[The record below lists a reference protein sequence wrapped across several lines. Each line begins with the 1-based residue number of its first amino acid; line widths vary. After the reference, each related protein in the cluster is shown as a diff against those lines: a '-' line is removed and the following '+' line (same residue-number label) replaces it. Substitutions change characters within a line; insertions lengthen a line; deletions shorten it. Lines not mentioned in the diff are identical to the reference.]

1 MEQEENKYN
10 LRQML
15 DEIKEDESI
24 TPHAARTISQ
34 EEIRKKYCANVR
46 EPKMTLNKTF

>member
-34 EEIRKKYCANVR
+34 EEIRKKVLRKRKGA
-46 EPKMTLNKTF
+46 EK